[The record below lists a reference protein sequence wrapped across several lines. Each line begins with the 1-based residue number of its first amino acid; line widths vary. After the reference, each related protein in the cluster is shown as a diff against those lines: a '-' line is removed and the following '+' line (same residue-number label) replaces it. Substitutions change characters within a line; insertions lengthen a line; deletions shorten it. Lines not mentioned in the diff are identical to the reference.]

1 MKDLTVFNFKDKS
14 ITTITDENGEPWF
27 VAKDVAEALNYVN
40 ASKAYQKY
48 CKAPVLLD
56 YTKTVELKI
65 PNAHPQGTYLIN
77 ESDLYR
83 LVLKSKKKEA
93 IAFSDWVTEEVLP
106 SIRKTG
112 AYAAPEVKGEV
123 TDTTAPLPE
132 LPERMAPIFRDY
144 IEVGKLLGL
153 DKPNATYYAN
163 NAIRELY
170 GCDLISYT
178 RVRRDGPM
186 RPALRAK
193 TQYGVPVNNV
203 NVMVQQAPQA
213 PAAPAPAQAQ
223 VSTRITE
230 FLNVRRISERLGI
243 HARQVNEKLEQL
255 GLQTFTRRGPRKA
268 KIWTPTLKG
277 QQWAVV
283 NEPKRRKDS
292 STLPVVVVWQDVVL
306 DYIRNDQVPTLAPL
320 QVAA

>member
-27 VAKDVAEALNYVN
+27 VAKDVAGALGYERVAN
-40 ASKAYQKY
+40 AYQKF
-48 CKAPVLLD
+48 CKAPVLLSF
-56 YTKTVELKI
+56 TETVKLNI
-65 PNAHPQGTYLIN
+65 PNPNTQGTYIID
-77 ESDLYR
+77 EADLYR

-112 AYAAPEVKGEV
+112 AYAAPETAAEV
-123 TDTTAPLPE
+123 PKTSTDGTAPLPE
-132 LPERMAPIFRDY
+132 LPERMAPILRDY

-153 DKPNATYYAN
+153 QGPQATYYAN

-178 RVRRDGPM
+178 RVRRDGTTP
-186 RPALRAK
+186 RPELRAK

-203 NVMVQQAPQA
+203 NVMVQQAPQV
-213 PAAPAPAQAQ
+213 PAP
-223 VSTRITE
+223 RPTE
-230 FLNVRRISERLGI
+230 FLNVRGLSEKLGI
-243 HARQVNEKLEQL
+243 PAKKVNQKLEDL
-255 GLQTFTRRGPRKA
+255 GLQTHTRKGTYNQKM
-268 KIWTPTLKG
+268 WYPTLKG
-277 QQWAVV
+277 SQWSVV
-283 NEPKRRKDS
+283 CEPKRRSKDS
-292 STLPVVVVWQDVVL
+292 TSRPVVVWGDVVL
-306 DYIRNDQVPTLAPL
+306 DFIRNEQVPSLAPM

>member
-1 MKDLTVFNFKDKS
+1 MKDLVVFNFRDKN

-27 VAKDVAEALNYVN
+27 VAKDVAEALNYRN
-40 ASKAYQKY
+40 SAEAYQKY
-48 CKAPVLLD
+48 CKSPLLLD
-56 YTKTVELKI
+56 YSKMLQLKI
-65 PNAHPQGTYLIN
+65 PNPHPRGTFLIN

-112 AYAAPEVKGEV
+112 AYAAPATTTEVPKTSPDG
-123 TDTTAPLPE
+123 TAPLPE

-170 GCDLISYT
+170 GCDLISFT
-178 RVRRDGPM
+178 RVRRDGSSPQ
-186 RPALRAK
+186 PALRAK

-203 NVMVQQAPQA
+203 NVVVNQ
-213 PAAPAPAQAQ
+213 PAPVPSQAQ

-243 HARQVNEKLEQL
+243 HPRQVNQKLEQL
-255 GLQTFTRRGPRKA
+255 GLQTYTRRGPRKA

-292 STLPVVVVWQDVVL
+292 STLPVVVWQDVVL

>member
-27 VAKDVAEALNYVN
+27 VAKDVAEALHYSH
-40 ASKAYQKY
+40 ASYAYQTH
-48 CKAPVLLD
+48 CKAPRILD
-56 YTKTVELKI
+56 SKESLELNI
-65 PNAHPQGTYLIN
+65 PNPHPRGTYLIN
-77 ESDLYR
+77 EADLYR

-112 AYAAPEVKGEV
+112 AYAAPETAAEV
-123 TDTTAPLPE
+123 PKTTSGDSTAPLPE
-132 LPERMAPIFRDY
+132 LPERMAPILRDY

-153 DKPNATYYAN
+153 QGPQATYYAN

-178 RVRRDGPM
+178 RVRRNGPTP
-186 RPALRAK
+186 RPELRAK

-203 NVMVQQAPQA
+203 NVMVQQAPAQV
-213 PAAPAPAQAQ
+213 PAP
-223 VSTRITE
+223 RPTE
-230 FLNVRRISERLGI
+230 FLNVRGLSEKLGI
-243 HARQVNEKLEQL
+243 PAKKVNQKLEDL
-255 GLQTFTRRGPRKA
+255 GLQTFVRRGTYNRKM
-268 KIWTPTLKG
+268 WYPTLKG
-277 QQWAVV
+277 QQWAVFS
-283 NEPKRRKDS
+283 EPKRRVTNS
-292 STLPVVVVWQDVVL
+292 NSRTTVIWGDVVL
-306 DYIRNDQVPTLAPL
+306 DFIRNDTVPTLAPL